1 MALGT
6 DRTPGGGGSGQRP
19 ADAGDTGDR
28 TVRAARRAD
37 ESARA
42 AREER
47 RESEKERADRRWT
60 ELLQEVRVAQMG
72 IQILLGFLLSV
83 AFTERFTDLG
93 PVDRNI
99 YVVTVVLGSAATG
112 TLIAPVALHRFVT
125 GHRMKPQTV
134 EWAAR
139 LTITGLVLL
148 LCTVTCALLLILRVV
163 LDNGMAWWIVGA
175 LFMWFVGAW
184 FLLPAWARR
193 VGPGR
198 KEREGQ
204 EQRS

>member
-6 DRTPGGGGSGQRP
+6 DRTPGGDGDGQR
-19 ADAGDTGDR
+19 ADAGD
-28 TVRAARRAD
+28 RAAHAARQAG
-37 ESARA
+37 ESARM

-47 RESEKERADRRWT
+47 RETEKERADRRWT

-83 AFTERFTDLG
+83 AFTERFTELG
-93 PVDRNI
+93 TVDRNI

-163 LDNGMAWWIVGA
+163 LHNGLAWWIVGA

-193 VGPGR
+193 VGPR
-198 KEREGQ
+198 QMRQEG
-204 EQRS
+204 

>member
-6 DRTPGGGGSGQRP
+6 DRTPGGDGGGQRP
-19 ADAGDTGDR
+19 ADAGD
-28 TVRAARRAD
+28 RAARAARQAG
-37 ESARA
+37 ESARM

-47 RESEKERADRRWT
+47 RETEKERADRRWT

-93 PVDRNI
+93 TVDRNI

-163 LDNGMAWWIVGA
+163 LHNGLAWWIVGA

-193 VGPGR
+193 VGPR
-198 KEREGQ
+198 QARREG
-204 EQRS
+204 

>member
-6 DRTPGGGGSGQRP
+6 GTAPDRDGGGQRS
-19 ADAGDTGDR
+19 AGIGGR
-28 TVRAARRAD
+28 
-37 ESARA
+37 E
-42 AREER
+42 AREEY
-47 RESEKERADRRWT
+47 RETEKERADRRWT

-93 PVDRNI
+93 AVDRNI

-163 LDNGMAWWIVGA
+163 LHNGLAWWIVGA
-175 LFMWFVGAW
+175 LFTWFVGAW

-193 VGPGR
+193 VGPR
-198 KEREGQ
+198 QRQRQRQRQRE
-204 EQRS
+204 E

>member
-1 MALGT
+1 MTLGT
-6 DRTPGGGGSGQRP
+6 DTASGRDEGGQRS
-19 ADAGDTGDR
+19 ADHGGR
-28 TVRAARRAD
+28 VPAARSGA
-37 ESARA
+37 
-42 AREER
+42 EEYH
-47 RESEKERADRRWT
+47 ETEKERADRRWT

-83 AFTERFTDLG
+83 AFTERFTDIGTL
-93 PVDRNI
+93 DRNI

-134 EWAAR
+134 EWASR

-184 FLLPAWARR
+184 FLLPAWARH
-193 VGPGR
+193 VGPRQGDR
-198 KEREGQ
+198 
-204 EQRS
+204 

>member
-6 DRTPGGGGSGQRP
+6 DMAPDRDGGGR
-19 ADAGDTGDR
+19 
-28 TVRAARRAD
+28 V
-37 ESARA
+37 
-42 AREER
+42 AREEY
-47 RESEKERADRRWT
+47 RETEKERADRRWT

-83 AFTERFTDLG
+83 AFTERFTDIG
-93 PVDRNI
+93 TVDRNI

-134 EWAAR
+134 EWASR
-139 LTITGLVLL
+139 LTVTGLILL

-193 VGPGR
+193 VGPR
-198 KEREGQ
+198 QE
-204 EQRS
+204 EQRGRA

>member
-1 MALGT
+1 MTART
-6 DRTPGGGGSGQRP
+6 SPVPRDR
-19 ADAGDTGDR
+19 
-28 TVRAARRAD
+28 D
-37 ESARA
+37 E
-42 AREER
+42 EWHET
-47 RESEKERADRRWT
+47 EKQRADRRWT

-83 AFTERFTDLG
+83 AFTERFTEIG
-93 PVDRNI
+93 TVDRNI

-134 EWAAR
+134 EWASR
-139 LTITGLVLL
+139 LTIVGLVLL

-175 LFMWFVGAW
+175 LFLWFVACW
-184 FLLPAWARR
+184 FLLPAWARH
-193 VGPGR
+193 VGANGIGGDGGR
-198 KEREGQ
+198 
-204 EQRS
+204 

>member
-6 DRTPGGGGSGQRP
+6 DMAPDRDSGGR
-19 ADAGDTGDR
+19 
-28 TVRAARRAD
+28 V
-37 ESARA
+37 
-42 AREER
+42 AREEY
-47 RESEKERADRRWT
+47 RETEKERADRRWT

-83 AFTERFTDLG
+83 AFTERFTDIG
-93 PVDRNI
+93 TVDRNI

-134 EWAAR
+134 EWASR
-139 LTITGLVLL
+139 LTVTGLILL

-193 VGPGR
+193 VGPRQGEQKGR
-198 KEREGQ
+198 A
-204 EQRS
+204 